1 MEERLQ
7 KILSAHGVCSRRA
20 AEGWLAAGRVTVNGK
35 PAAVGDKADPDKDDI
50 RVDGT
55 IKGKIETKGR
65 LILGPA
71 AKVEGEVTAPSVE
84 ILGTLQGNIVSSG
97 TVSLRPKAV
106 VSGTIKAAYLIIE
119 SGALFNGDCHMQRE
133 VKQK

>member
-1 MEERLQ
+1 MKQRNMQNDMGKDIQQQQVALNL
-7 KILSAHGVCSRRA
+7 LS
-20 AEGWLAAGRVTVNGK
+20 EGTEI
-35 PAAVGDKADPDKDDI
+35 VGDLTAVNDI

-84 ILGTLQGNIVSSG
+84 ILGTLQGNIISSG